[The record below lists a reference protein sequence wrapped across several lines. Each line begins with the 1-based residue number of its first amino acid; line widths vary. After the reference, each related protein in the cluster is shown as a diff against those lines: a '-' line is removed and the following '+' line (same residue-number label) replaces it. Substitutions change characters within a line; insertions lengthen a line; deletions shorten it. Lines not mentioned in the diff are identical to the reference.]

1 MVEQS
6 SFCPDKLLIAI
17 GAFIVLSSILLFS
30 KANDIFKSFF
40 VIASAFLILAENIQ
54 FPSFLWHN
62 STSFIDDK
70 YIHYYIRTSI
80 YTFRCLRQFVTG
92 LGKNKEIV
100 GVKVE
105 EEDAREIAAEYD
117 DKEFVIDNKG
127 YFLIRVNREVR
138 NIEAAFCK
146 EKNKVAL
153 KITGK
158 KPIDIYHAI
167 INKEKLPIRKDQ
179 CAYLG
184 RELQKAY
191 IALKNDLEYVQD

>member
-80 YTFRCLRQFVTG
+80 YTFRCLRQFVFKGFYLLLRRSGEMRKT
-92 LGKNKEIV
+92 KKYIRIFINN
-100 GVKVE
+100 
-105 EEDAREIAAEYD
+105 IA
-117 DKEFVIDNKG
+117 
-127 YFLIRVNREVR
+127 FLFN
-138 NIEAAFCK
+138 
-146 EKNKVAL
+146 
-153 KITGK
+153 G
-158 KPIDIYHAI
+158 D
-167 INKEKLPIRKDQ
+167 
-179 CAYLG
+179 
-184 RELQKAY
+184 
-191 IALKNDLEYVQD
+191 